1 MYAKRPLCFSK
12 SRVAAANSS
21 YAFALPPRLMP
32 RFAWGQVQF
41 CLGTGILLGDRS
53 NDGLVPGS
61 VPDPRSWFHGADRS
75 PNPHPL
81 NPWGLSQPGQEA
93 VKKTVRTFWCHNRGL
108 SPTATKTDAAAAI
121 YPYVF
126 ALLPRLMPPLR
137 LGTGPMLVLLVLFGN
152 SLFRPSQTAGEG
164 S

>member
-1 MYAKRPLCFSK
+1 MMD
-12 SRVAAANSS
+12 SS
-21 YAFALPPRLMP
+21 
-32 RFAWGQVQF
+32 Q
-41 CLGTGILLGDRS
+41 
-53 NDGLVPGS
+53 
-61 VPDPRSWFHGADRS
+61 
-75 PNPHPL
+75 
-81 NPWGLSQPGQEA
+81 GLSQIPDRGFVAQIGLQILTPSTHGICPQPGQEA